1 MTRQDD
7 ALGALTPE
15 WQTTAQVAER
25 AGDRPAEVRRA
36 LAALCRWGLAERRQ
50 SPGKTAEWRKA
61 RWTALS
67 KPDARTGTP

>member
-25 AGDRPAEVRRA
+25 AGSRPAEVRRA

-50 SPGKTAEWRKA
+50 NPGKTVEWRKA
-61 RWTALS
+61 RWTA
-67 KPDARTGTP
+67 